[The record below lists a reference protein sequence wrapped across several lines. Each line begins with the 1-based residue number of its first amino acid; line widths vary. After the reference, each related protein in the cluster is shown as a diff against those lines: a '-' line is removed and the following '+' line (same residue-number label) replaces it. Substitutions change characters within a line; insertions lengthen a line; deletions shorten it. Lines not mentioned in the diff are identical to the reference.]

1 MGVGMP
7 AYVPS
12 WAACLVLLFFLP
24 SAQEPLQVGCD
35 AFKSTYVRG
44 LHPSLSLLFKHRQ
57 QIAGRVLKPR
67 DLRPAAAE
75 YPSFVRYQAAIIVG
89 LELHAAPDQLIYRL
103 LN

>member
-1 MGVGMP
+1 SFVARMGVGMP
-7 AYVPS
+7 ANVPS

-57 QIAGRVLKPR
+57 EIAGRVFKPR
-67 DLRPAAAE
+67 DPRPAAAE
-75 YPSFVRYQAAIIVG
+75 NPPLVRYQAAIIVG
-89 LELHAAPDQLIYRL
+89 FETHSR
-103 LN
+103 